1 MNPSNTLAKRSNC
14 RRGLKN
20 AALTLSR
27 SFCQLNCRTCEK
39 SERMPDPHAN
49 MPVAYADHDLKGAR
63 CAVILLHGRGSSAED
78 ILGLSKTFYDERI
91 AFLAPQAAN
100 HTWYPYSFLAPIDQN
115 EPWLSSA
122 IARVGSLIE
131 SCVIAGIQHSSIVVC
146 GFSQGACLAT
156 EFIARHPLYYGA
168 LIAFTGGLV
177 GPSDLELRHDGSLAG
192 TRALFSSGDPDPH
205 VPWSRVEASARE
217 LERMGARVELMRYPG
232 RPHTIM
238 DKELDVA
245 RSLIL
250 SLL

>member
-1 MNPSNTLAKRSNC
+1 
-14 RRGLKN
+14 
-20 AALTLSR
+20 
-27 SFCQLNCRTCEK
+27 
-39 SERMPDPHAN
+39 MPDPHAN
-49 MPVAYADHDLKGAR
+49 MPVVHTGHDLEGAR

-78 ILGLSKTFYDERI
+78 ILGLAETFYDERI

-100 HTWYPYSFLAPIDQN
+100 HTWYPYSFLAPIEQN

-122 IARVGSLIE
+122 IARVESVIQ
-131 SCVIAGIQHSSIVVC
+131 SCVAAGIQRSTIVVC

-156 EFIARHPLYYGA
+156 ESIARRPALYGA

-177 GPSDLELRHDGSLAG
+177 GPSDRELQHDGSLAG

-217 LERMGARVELMRYPG
+217 LERMGAQVELIRHTG
-232 RPHTIM
+232 RPHTIL
-238 DKELDVA
+238 DQEVELA
-245 RSLIL
+245 RSLIF

>member
-1 MNPSNTLAKRSNC
+1 
-14 RRGLKN
+14 
-20 AALTLSR
+20 
-27 SFCQLNCRTCEK
+27 
-39 SERMPDPHAN
+39 MPDLHAN
-49 MPVAYADHDLKGAR
+49 MPVAHAGHELKGAR

-78 ILGLSKTFYDERI
+78 ILGLAETFYDERI

-100 HTWYPYSFLAPIDQN
+100 RTWYPLSFLAPIELN

-122 IARVGSLIE
+122 IAKVESLIE
-131 SCVIAGIQHSSIVVC
+131 NCVTTGIRRSRIAVC

-156 EFIARHPLYYGA
+156 ESIARHPQHYGA

-177 GPSDLELRHDGSLAG
+177 GPSDLELQHDGSLAG
-192 TRALFSSGDPDPH
+192 TRALFSSGDPDAH

-217 LERMGARVELMRYPG
+217 FERMGAQVELIRHTG

-238 DKELDVA
+238 DAELEVA
-245 RSLIL
+245 RSLIV